1 MHVLAETERSS
12 AARSKALY
20 SRRCFPAQG
29 CFCSTWVRLEHSSER
44 SSGQTI
50 LGNICFTLHAER
62 RGARRDTRLLQR
74 PKDLCSQG
82 SYFCR
87 SSGFPGD
94 ASWEEDER
102 RGDGTLQMAA
112 ARGYTC
118 VG

>member
-1 MHVLAETERSS
+1 MLEETEWSS
-12 AARSKALY
+12 TARSKAPR
-20 SRRCFPAQG
+20 SRLCFLAQG
-29 CFCSTWVRLEHSSER
+29 CFCSTWERLEHSSEC

-50 LGNICFTLHAER
+50 LGNVCFTLHAER
-62 RGARRDTRLLQR
+62 RGARRDMRLLQR
-74 PKDLCSQG
+74 PKDLCSEG

-87 SSGFPGD
+87 SSGFLGD

-112 ARGYTC
+112 AWGYTC